1 MPCFSPDYQHV
12 VDVAWNRTPERIPL
26 YEHII
31 SEQVMEEVLCKEFA
45 LLYAGD
51 SSDRRE
57 FFRTYA
63 NFFLQMGYDTVSFE
77 RCIGVIMPGS
87 GALGGHKPGVIK
99 TRGDFYRYPWDE
111 LPDRYF
117 AAYAGDFELLQEAM
131 PPGMKAV
138 GGPGNG
144 VFELVQDIVGFE
156 QLCYIRADDPDLYR
170 DLFTAV
176 GSTMEAIWA
185 RFLKEYG
192 DLYAVCRF
200 GDDLGFKTSTLLP
213 PQDIRTHIIPQY
225 KRIVDLVHAYGKP
238 FLLHS
243 CGDIFA
249 VMDDLIEMAG
259 IDAKH
264 SNEDVIAPFTVW
276 LERYGDRIGNF
287 GGVDMDVICQFSEAE
302 IAEYVKAVLCQVEGR
317 GGVAIGTGNSIPD
330 YVPPAGYLAMV
341 DTVRK
346 HRGA

>member
-1 MPCFSPDYQHV
+1 
-12 VDVAWNRTPERIPL
+12 
-26 YEHII
+26 
-31 SEQVMEEVLCKEFA
+31 
-45 LLYAGD
+45 
-51 SSDRRE
+51 
-57 FFRTYA
+57 
-63 NFFLQMGYDTVSFE
+63 
-77 RCIGVIMPGS
+77 
-87 GALGGHKPGVIK
+87 
-99 TRGDFYRYPWDE
+99 
-111 LPDRYF
+111 
-117 AAYAGDFELLQEAM
+117 
-131 PPGMKAV
+131 MKAV

-176 GSTMEAIWA
+176 GSTMEIWA

-249 VMDDLIEMAG
+249 VMDDRIEMAG

-302 IAEYVKAVLCQVEGR
+302 IAEYVKAVLAKWKEGE
-317 GGVAIGTGNSIPD
+317 ALPSAQATLFPTMSS
-330 YVPPAGYLAMV
+330 AGYLLGGYSPQAPGRM
-341 DTVRK
+341 R
-346 HRGA
+346 